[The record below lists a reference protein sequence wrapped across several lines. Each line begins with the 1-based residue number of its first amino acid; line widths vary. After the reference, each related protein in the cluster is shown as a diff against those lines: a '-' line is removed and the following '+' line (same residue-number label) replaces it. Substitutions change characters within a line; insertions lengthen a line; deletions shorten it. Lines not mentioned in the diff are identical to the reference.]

1 MSDAREKTDERIS
14 MENIAKNALESIQ
27 PRKILQG
34 EIVTIDNDFVYVN
47 VGTKSDGRVSLEE
60 FKTRPGVGDV
70 IDIMLLN
77 GRMVDGMYIF
87 SHDAA
92 LREKGWYKFMEAVKG
107 GAQHVTGTVITS
119 SNKGV
124 MVDVQGIQAFLPF
137 SHAGDVKVK
146 NNASAGLTFTFK
158 VKSVDEKK
166 KSVLLSRREY
176 LDEQKEKFWNDLA
189 SNFKPG
195 DRIKGKVTKFVDFGV
210 FVDIGGVEGLL
221 HKNDITWKRV
231 FKKKNIIKV
240 GEEREFVILDINR
253 VEGKVSLGLKQLVD
267 DPWAH
272 IEEKCHVGDRVS
284 GRVVTI
290 VNQGVFIE
298 VEDGIEGFLSAH
310 EVSWTKKMISTKDV
324 FAKGQILEVMVT
336 GIDARERKLSLGL
349 KQILPNPWD
358 TIEQRCPVGTILA
371 RPVKKIVSF
380 GMFVG
385 IDDDIDGLVHLSDI
399 SWDDSMKDPTTA
411 YKAGDQVEFKILE
424 IRREEMKISCGIKQL
439 SRSPWEAI
447 REKYPPRSRVSGVIS
462 GVVQFGV
469 FVKLQ
474 DDVEGLVHVSEV
486 SRRKLEN
493 IEDKFKV
500 GDQVGAVV
508 LGVDVERKRLSLSI
522 KQLEMAEEKEELSKV
537 LNNASPTRVTIGDLI
552 KMKQGE

>member
-1 MSDAREKTDERIS
+1 MSDARERTDERIS

-27 PRKILQG
+27 PRKILKG

-60 FKTRPGVGDV
+60 FKTRPSVGDV

-92 LREKGWYKFMEAVKG
+92 LREKGWHTFMEAVKG

-124 MVDVQGIQAFLPF
+124 MVDVEGIQAFLPF

-189 SNFKPG
+189 SNFKVG
-195 DRIKGKVTKFVDFGV
+195 DRITGKVAKFVDFGV

-253 VEGKVSLGLKQLVD
+253 AEGKVSLGLKQLAD
-267 DPWAH
+267 DPWSH
-272 IEEKCHVGDRVS
+272 IDEKYHVGDRVS

-290 VNQGVFIE
+290 VNQGVFVE
-298 VEDGIEGFLSAH
+298 VEDGVEGFLSAH
-310 EVSWTKKMISTKDV
+310 EVSWTKKMISTKDT
-324 FAKGQILEVMVT
+324 FSKGQILEVMVT
-336 GIDARERKLSLGL
+336 GIDPRERKLSLGL

-358 TIEQRCPVGTILA
+358 TIQQRFPVGTVLT
-371 RPVKKIVSF
+371 RPVKKVVSF

-385 IDDDIDGLVHLSDI
+385 VDDEIDGLVHLSDI
-399 SWDDSMKDPTTA
+399 SWDDSMKDPVTA

-439 SRSPWEAI
+439 TRSPWEAI
-447 REKYPPRSRVSGVIS
+447 REKYPPRTRVSGVIS

-469 FVKLQ
+469 FVKLE
-474 DDVEGLVHVSEV
+474 DDIEGLVHVSEV
-486 SRRKLEN
+486 SRRKLDN

-500 GDQVGAVV
+500 GDPVNAVV
-508 LGVDVERKRLSLSI
+508 LGVDVDRKRLSLSI

-537 LNNASPTRVTIGDLI
+537 LNNASPSRVTIGDLI